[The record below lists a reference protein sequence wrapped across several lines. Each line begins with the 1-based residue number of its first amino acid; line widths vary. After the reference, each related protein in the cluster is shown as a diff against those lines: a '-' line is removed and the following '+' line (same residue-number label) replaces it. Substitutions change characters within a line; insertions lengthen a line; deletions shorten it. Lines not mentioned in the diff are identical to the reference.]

1 MKKLYIIIFLAIL
14 VTIGLIIFNQFTKQ
28 FVEVSSYTLDK
39 IKDIEKGEYKIESNI
54 LKSSFYLYYNYDN
67 IYRSITEIKEDLKIL
82 KEEHLQ
88 NPFHRGSYKLV
99 EEYEKEF
106 DKKIR
111 AIEEFET
118 LNSLIKN
125 SQIYIP
131 SLALKYF
138 KLTEK
143 PDIEYFITINR
154 VISTIFILKNSHDR
168 SFLND
173 LQKDI
178 QTLKK
183 YRFNDPELQNFHEV
197 FLSHLNVFAQN
208 FPIYYQKLQFILEK
222 SRDKELIN
230 RLKEKFI
237 QETNEESKIVTA
249 FSAGATGLFLT
260 VLGYL
265 AYLLVKLEMNNRMLK
280 KLQENLEIKMI
291 TDELTG
297 LPNRRAFFI
306 KEQNYKE
313 PTFILVN
320 IDNFKHINDLYG
332 SDFGDTLLVQLGSLI
347 KKFFE
352 EENIKAEVF
361 RLGADDFGVL
371 YENLRDKTVQIVEK
385 LIKSIENHLFV
396 IKSIDKEKNIEIELN
411 IDVSVGVS
419 YEKPLLEKADMV
431 LKYVKKRR
439 EKYMIYSP
447 DLNLAK
453 IIEDNLR
460 ILGIIKYAIN
470 NNKIKLFYQPI
481 FDNKTGKIAKYECLV
496 RIEDQNGNIIS
507 PMFFLPIAKE
517 SKYYGTITKTVIQKA
532 FDRFRN
538 TDAEFSINLSSEDMT
553 DKEIVNYIYS
563 VLEKEPDIA
572 RRVTFEIL
580 ESESIKNY
588 ETIYT
593 FVKNIKNLKAKI
605 AIDDFGSGYSNY
617 SHIVNLEP
625 DYIKID
631 GSLIKQL
638 PYDLYVQII
647 VSTIVDFSKKLGI
660 RTVAEYV
667 YNEDVYM
674 MVKSMGI
681 DYSQGYFLGKPSEK
695 CCIKKNI
702 N

>member
-1 MKKLYIIIFLAIL
+1 MKKLYIVILLAVS

-28 FVEVSSYTLDK
+28 FVEVSSQTLDK
-39 IKDIEKGEYKIESNI
+39 IKDIEKGQYKIESNI
-54 LKSSFYLYYNYDN
+54 LKSSFYLYFNYDV
-67 IYRSITEIKEDLKIL
+67 IYKAIEEIKKDIKTL
-82 KEEHLQ
+82 KEGHLG
-88 NPFHRGSYKLV
+88 NKFHKGSLKLIQ
-99 EEYEKEF
+99 EYEKLF
-106 DKKIR
+106 NKKVE

-131 SLALKYF
+131 SLALRYF
-138 KLTEK
+138 KLAQK
-143 PDIEYFITINR
+143 PDIEYIITMNR
-154 VISTIFILKNSHDR
+154 VISTTFILKNSQDK
-168 SFLND
+168 SFIDD

-178 QTLKK
+178 NILKK
-183 YRFNDPELQNFHEV
+183 YRFKNPELQNFHEV
-197 FLSHLNVFAQN
+197 FLSHLDVFAKN
-208 FPIYYQKLQFILEK
+208 FPIYHQKLQFILEESGNRK
-222 SRDKELIN
+222 LIN
-230 RLKEKFI
+230 KLKDTFLKE
-237 QETNEESKIVTA
+237 TREESKIVTG
-249 FSAGATGLFLT
+249 FSVASTGLFLT

-265 AYLLVKLEMNNRMLK
+265 AYLLVRLEMNNRMLK
-280 KLQENLEIKMI
+280 KLQENLETKMV

-306 KEQNYKE
+306 KEQDYKE

-332 SDFGDTLLVQLGSLI
+332 SNFGDILLVQLGSFI
-347 KKFFE
+347 KQFFE
-352 EENIKAEVF
+352 KENLKAEVF

-371 YENLRDKTVQIVEK
+371 YENLRDKTVYIVEK
-385 LIKSIENHLFV
+385 LIRSIEEHLFV
-396 IKSIDKEKNIEIELN
+396 IKGIDRGREIEIELN

-439 EKYMIYSP
+439 EKYMIYSS

-460 ILGIIKYAIN
+460 ILGVIKYAIN
-470 NNKIKLFYQPI
+470 NNKVKLYYQPI
-481 FDNKTGKIAKYECLV
+481 FDNKTKKISKYECLV
-496 RIEDQNGNIIS
+496 RIIDQNGNILS
-507 PMFFLPIAKE
+507 PLFFLPIAKE